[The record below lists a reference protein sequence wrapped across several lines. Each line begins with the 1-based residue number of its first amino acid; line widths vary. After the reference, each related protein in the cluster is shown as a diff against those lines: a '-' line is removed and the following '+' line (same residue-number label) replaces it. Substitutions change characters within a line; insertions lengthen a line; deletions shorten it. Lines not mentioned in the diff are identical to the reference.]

1 MDCNRMVIM
10 NSVNEETYYFG
21 QRKLAW
27 FAGSMKKDYI
37 EAGSWDDKAKAVPYS
52 VYREFALNPAPIG
65 KTLGISEKGDPIWV
79 DIPPKTKHQLIT
91 EAEDKKSGL
100 MQGAREVISPLQ
112 DAIDLEMA
120 TQEETQK
127 LTAWKRYRVLLNRL
141 DTSNAPDIDW
151 PKKP

>member
-1 MDCNRMVIM
+1 M

-52 VYREFALNPAPIG
+52 VYREFALNPPPIG

-79 DIPPKTKHQLIT
+79 DIPPRPKKELIAD
-91 EAEDKKSGL
+91 AEDEKRGL
-100 MQGAREVISPLQ
+100 MQGATDVIIPLQ
-112 DAIDLEMA
+112 DAVDLEMA
-120 TQEETQK
+120 TEEEKQK
-127 LTAWKRYRVLLNRL
+127 LTAWKKYRLLLNRV
-141 DTSNAPDIDW
+141 DTSTAPEIDW
-151 PKKP
+151 PKKPE